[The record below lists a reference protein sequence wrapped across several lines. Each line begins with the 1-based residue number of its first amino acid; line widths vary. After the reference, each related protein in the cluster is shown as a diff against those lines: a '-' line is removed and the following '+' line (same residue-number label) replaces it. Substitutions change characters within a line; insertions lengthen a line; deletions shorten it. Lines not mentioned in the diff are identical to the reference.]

1 MQLDKFE
8 IYINNNTIPFHYKK
22 VSQDMSSYFA
32 KIIRGDIYKKIN
44 IPKKIN
50 MIVDIGANFGAA
62 SLCFAFRYP
71 EATIFSL
78 EPVTETFKI
87 LEKNTSAFKTIN
99 PFNLAASNSTGVT
112 DIYIDKNK
120 MGRSSLIKNHLNY
133 FFDYVEK
140 IQSIKFMDFLE
151 ENNIEQIDI
160 LKIDVEGSECKI
172 IDSIKPFLKKIACI
186 YIESHTKDNFKKIN
200 NILLESHLEVET
212 VNHKDYLFE
221 SIYLNNLYKNTFKK

>member
-50 MIVDIGANFGAA
+50 IIVDIGANFGAA

-120 MGRSSLIKNHLNY
+120 MGRSS
-133 FFDYVEK
+133 
-140 IQSIKFMDFLE
+140 
-151 ENNIEQIDI
+151 
-160 LKIDVEGSECKI
+160 
-172 IDSIKPFLKKIACI
+172 
-186 YIESHTKDNFKKIN
+186 
-200 NILLESHLEVET
+200 
-212 VNHKDYLFE
+212 
-221 SIYLNNLYKNTFKK
+221 